1 MLKKTITYTDYN
13 DRSRTEDFWFNLSR
27 TEILD
32 MAICKRRDLGKLLSD
47 IITESDPTKFISLI
61 EDLIQISYGRK
72 SEDGKRFIK
81 SEELTRDFTQTEAY
95 SELLVDLALNAD
107 KAVEFVNAIIPTKFI
122 QEINAR
128 AEENS
133 TGGDPDAND

>member
-13 DRSRTEDFWFNLSR
+13 DRSRTEDFRFNLSR

-32 MAICKRRDLGKLLSD
+32 MAIGKRRDLGKLLSD

>member
-32 MAICKRRDLGKLLSD
+32 MAIGKRRDLGKLLSD

-128 AEENS
+128 AKENS